1 LTQLIRKLLGPDL
14 DDSNSIQ
21 ISCSSPGSP
30 APVRVSSVLLY
41 KSVSASEASPSF
53 GVIVSDDK
61 TKERRSGR
69 FILGIDITRV

>member
-1 LTQLIRKLLGPDL
+1 M
-14 DDSNSIQ
+14 
-21 ISCSSPGSP
+21 
-30 APVRVSSVLLY
+30 RVSSVLLY

-53 GVIVSDDK
+53 GVIVSGDK